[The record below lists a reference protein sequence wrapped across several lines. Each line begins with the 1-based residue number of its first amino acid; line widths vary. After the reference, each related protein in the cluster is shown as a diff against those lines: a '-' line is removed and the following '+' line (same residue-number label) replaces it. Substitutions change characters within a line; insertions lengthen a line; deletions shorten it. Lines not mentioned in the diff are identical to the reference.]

1 VGTAV
6 KIIALVLGLS
16 LSLMG
21 CGAPV
26 KGYLKPGVTISD
38 TKSLAVI
45 PFDNNSGEPDAGRK
59 VGNLLLTELVQKE
72 MFRIADMGE
81 VENSLRRLRIRTAAE
96 MDLSKLKTLGEQ
108 LGVQVVI
115 IGSVYEYDLR
125 QVRGGAIPVVALS
138 ARMLDVQTGD
148 ILWAVSHTRDGNDW
162 ETVFG
167 FGRIVSLSRLAGIV
181 VSEMLG
187 SLTDELLKRAEAER
201 RWQRERLK

>member
-1 VGTAV
+1 MWRAGERVSQAGRD
-6 KIIALVLGLS
+6 S
-16 LSLMG
+16 F
-21 CGAPV
+21 
-26 KGYLKPGVTISD
+26 D

-96 MDLSKLKTLGEQ
+96 MDLSKLKSLGEQ

-125 QVRGGAIPVVALS
+125 QVRSGTVPVVALS
-138 ARMLDVQTGD
+138 ARMLDVQTGE
-148 ILWAVSHTRDGNDW
+148 ILWAVSHTRDGDDW

-167 FGRIVSLSRLAGIV
+167 FGRIISLSRLARIV
-181 VSEMLG
+181 VSEVLE
-187 SLTDELLKRAEAER
+187 SLTDELQERAKAER
-201 RWQRERLK
+201 RWQRARLK